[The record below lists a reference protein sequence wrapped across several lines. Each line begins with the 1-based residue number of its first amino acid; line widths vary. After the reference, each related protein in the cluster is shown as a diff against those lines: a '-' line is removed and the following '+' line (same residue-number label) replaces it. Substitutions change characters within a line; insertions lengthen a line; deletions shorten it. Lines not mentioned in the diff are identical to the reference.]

1 MNKANNKKS
10 ILLVY
15 PKYTETFW
23 SFKYALKI
31 IGKKAAYPPLGLLT
45 IAGMMP
51 KDWDKKLID
60 MNVEKLKDEDI
71 KKVDYVFISAMIIQK
86 ESAVKAIV
94 QIKKIGKPI
103 VAGGPLFTTGWE
115 EFSQIDHFVL
125 GESEDTFPLLVN
137 DIKKDTVKKTYINKE
152 FPDIKKSPVPDWSLI
167 NTSKYNS
174 LCIQYS
180 RGCPF
185 NCEFC
190 DIVILNGRI
199 PRFKTKEQIIS
210 ELDAIYNQGWRGGVF
225 FVDDN
230 FIGNKARVKKDQLP
244 AIIKW
249 QKERNY
255 PLSFNT
261 QASINLADDPEL
273 ANLMVEAG
281 FTTVFVGIETP
292 DSKGLSECGKHQN
305 ENRDLVLSVKKI
317 QNAGLEVQGG
327 FIVGFDSDKTS
338 IFQRQI
344 DFIQKSGIVTAMV
357 GVLIALPKTRLYK
370 RLSETN
376 RITEETLADNTK
388 FSSLNFVPKMDK
400 ETLLNGYKKIL
411 KTIYEPKNYYERIKT
426 LIREFK
432 PPKRGLQKL
441 KLYHIKALLYSFWT
455 LGIKNRGRY
464 YYWKLILWSLFKHP
478 RHFPYTIGF
487 SIIGIHF
494 RLLTA

>member
-71 KKVDYVFISAMIIQK
+71 KKADYVFISAMIIQK

-244 AIIKW
+244 SIIKW

>member
-244 AIIKW
+244 SIIKW

>member
-199 PRFKTKEQIIS
+199 PRFKTKEQTIN

-244 AIIKW
+244 SIIKW

-478 RHFPYTIGF
+478 GHFPYTIGF